1 MMTNLVFVYVDNTL
15 QRFDSYIY
23 IFLGIRVLFITA
35 SSSLQSCEQILNEQ
49 NYLYS
54 NEKLSTK
61 TQPYSVKL
69 HAE

>member
-69 HAE
+69 HAQ

>member
-1 MMTNLVFVYVDNTL
+1 MTNLVFVYVDNTL

-69 HAE
+69 HAQ